1 MKLMNKGNGG
11 DDSIEENN
19 ENANSDGLD
28 AQNGDSNNN
37 PDLNDENRPSSLLFD
52 FSNNSEMLINGSAP
66 RRKRKHNIEKDKYL
80 QEPQYVTKRTSSGRL
95 VKMKIINDYDYTSDQ
110 EQDGKKKKSK
120 FFFLLFFFN

>member
-1 MKLMNKGNGG
+1 MKLMNKGNG

-19 ENANSDGLD
+19 ENANSDGPD
-28 AQNGDSNNN
+28 AQNGDSNN

-120 FFFLLFFFN
+120 LFLFIFFD